1 MKFSKDNETFDLR
14 ELVKTDVIKNQHK
27 FSENKP
33 NDLISYFDRFI
44 RQVVNLE

>member
-14 ELVKTDVIKNQHK
+14 VLIKKDVTKKQHK
-27 FSENKP
+27 FSENQP